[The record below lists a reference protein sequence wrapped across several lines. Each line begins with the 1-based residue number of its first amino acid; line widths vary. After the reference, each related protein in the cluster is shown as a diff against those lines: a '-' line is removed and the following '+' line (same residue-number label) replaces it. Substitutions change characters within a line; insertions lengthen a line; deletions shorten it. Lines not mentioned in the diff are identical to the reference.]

1 MLYYKTINTEEDVFQ
16 KAYDLGLALLL
27 KGPTGCGK
35 SRFVEHMAE
44 KLQRPLVTVVC
55 NDETSSHDLLGR
67 FLIKGQETVW
77 IDGPVTRALRQ
88 GSLLYLDEIVEARSD
103 ITSILHALGDYR
115 RTLYIDKT
123 NESLKAPKE
132 FMLVASFNP
141 GYQQGLKELKP
152 SLRQRFLT
160 IEFDYP
166 VAEVEQD
173 ILVHETGIDNKT
185 AGILVKMANK
195 IRKMEDLQLAETVST
210 RLLVS
215 TAQLIKSGLSART
228 AVDAGIIQT
237 ITDDKQVVRSLWEVL
252 SLYF

>member
-1 MLYYKTINTEEDVFQ
+1 MLFYKKIGPEEDVFH

-44 KLQRPLVTVVC
+44 KLNRPLVTVVC
-55 NDETSSHDLLGR
+55 NDETSSHDLIGR
-67 FLIKGQETVW
+67 FLLKGQETVW
-77 IDGPVTRALRQ
+77 VDGPVTRAMRE
-88 GSLLYLDEIVEARSD
+88 GSILYLDEIVEARSD

-115 RTLYIDKT
+115 RSLYIDKT

-132 FMLVASFNP
+132 FMLIASFNP

-160 IEFDYP
+160 IEFQYP
-166 VAEVEQD
+166 GADLEIE
-173 ILVHETGIDNKT
+173 ILNKESGLDEKT
-185 AGILVKMANK
+185 CAILVKMANK

-215 TAQLIKSGLSART
+215 TARLMVAGLAYRT
-228 AVDAGIIQT
+228 AVDVGIFQT
-237 ITDDKQVVRSLWEVL
+237 ISDDPQVIKSLWEVL